1 MKNLIKNSLH
11 SVKEQFGTRST
22 RVGSYSFFLTVLVL
36 AILVAVNVALS
47 FLPDRYV
54 QKDLTAN
61 QLYSLSSQSKVL
73 LGTVEDEITIYWVV
87 ASGNED
93 EYVEKLLHN
102 YEDYC
107 DRITVVKKDPDLNPD
122 FTNAYTDETIYNN
135 SIIVEC
141 GDKYRYISYE
151 DIYETSGYSYYS
163 SYTSSSKFA
172 GESLITSAISYC
184 ITEELPVIHV
194 LEGHGETAFS
204 DSFTSALERDNL
216 STETL
221 SLLEYEEVPEEVQC
235 ILIYAPS
242 TDLSETERDMLI
254 SYLDN
259 GGRLL
264 ILSGTAQE
272 DELSNLN
279 AVAEHYGITVQE
291 GVAVEQSSEH
301 YVFGSPVLLMPE
313 MNSSEITDPLI
324 SDKYNVILPV
334 AKALDVSD
342 ASDDVTVTSLLESSE
357 EAILKTAGYGIT
369 TYEKED
375 GDLDGPLTLAAL
387 VTKDLEEE
395 KQMQLVWIASSEM
408 LAEEYNSLS
417 SDANEDFVLN
427 ALEMMSEK
435 DDGISVRSKS
445 LSYEYLTVS
454 TSAASYIKLLT
465 IGVIPAVYLITGI
478 IVAVR
483 RKRR

>member
-1 MKNLIKNSLH
+1 M
-11 SVKEQFGTRST
+11 
-22 RVGSYSFFLTVLVL
+22 
-36 AILVAVNVALS
+36 
-47 FLPDRYV
+47 
-54 QKDLTAN
+54 
-61 QLYSLSSQSKVL
+61 
-73 LGTVEDEITIYWVV
+73 
-87 ASGNED
+87 
-93 EYVEKLLHN
+93 
-102 YEDYC
+102 
-107 DRITVVKKDPDLNPD
+107 
-122 FTNAYTDETIYNN
+122 
-135 SIIVEC
+135 
-141 GDKYRYISYE
+141 
-151 DIYETSGYSYYS
+151 
-163 SYTSSSKFA
+163 
-172 GESLITSAISYC
+172 
-184 ITEELPVIHV
+184 
-194 LEGHGETAFS
+194 
-204 DSFTSALERDNL
+204 
-216 STETL
+216 
-221 SLLEYEEVPEEVQC
+221 
-235 ILIYAPS
+235 
-242 TDLSETERDMLI
+242 
-254 SYLDN
+254 
-259 GGRLL
+259 
-264 ILSGTAQE
+264 
-272 DELSNLN
+272 
-279 AVAEHYGITVQE
+279 
-291 GVAVEQSSEH
+291 EQSSEH

-334 AKALDVSD
+334 AKALDVSA